1 MLKYDTIETKKTN
14 KYIAMIHR
22 FESQEKQCL
31 VKPSKGTKMHI
42 EMHIIIS
49 NIRHRTNTANHCFL
63 YVENQLTQIKSILKN

>member
-31 VKPSKGTKMHI
+31 VKSSKGTKMHI

-49 NIRHRTNTANHCFL
+49 IILFSEGTVTNPAF
-63 YVENQLTQIKSILKN
+63 